1 MAPASGARSDAQ
13 SVAATGAQSDRRA
26 PPSALAL
33 GVASAADGVPRSG
46 TASVSALVVPSDL
59 QLWAKAPASGAE
71 MALTSVLRSGAA
83 SDSELAAVWG
93 QVLAE
98 ASDLGLAEAS
108 AVPLGPQG

>member
-1 MAPASGARSDAQ
+1 MAPASGARSDH
-13 SVAATGAQSDRRA
+13 RE

-33 GVASAADGVPRSG
+33 GVASAVDGVLRSG
-46 TASVSALVVPSDL
+46 TASVSALVAPSDL

-71 MALTSVLRSGAA
+71 
-83 SDSELAAVWG
+83 LAAVWG

-98 ASDLGLAEAS
+98 ASDLALAEAS